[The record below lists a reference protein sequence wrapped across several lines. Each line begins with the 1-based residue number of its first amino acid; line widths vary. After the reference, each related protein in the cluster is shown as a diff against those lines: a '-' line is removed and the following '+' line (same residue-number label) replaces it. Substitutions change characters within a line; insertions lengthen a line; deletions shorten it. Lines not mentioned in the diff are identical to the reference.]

1 MAEFRKW
8 DRQLRNVFNQAHAFD
23 ILDQTLSVDM
33 KQELEE
39 LIDQAMSD
47 KQLQMTRAL
56 NLVFVNIMLSIWE
69 QIFGNGH

>member
-1 MAEFRKW
+1 MVEFRKW
-8 DRQLRNVFNQAHAFD
+8 DRQLQNVFNQAHAFD

-47 KQLQMTRAL
+47 KQLQMTWVL
-56 NLVFVNIMLSIWE
+56 NLD
-69 QIFGNGH
+69 